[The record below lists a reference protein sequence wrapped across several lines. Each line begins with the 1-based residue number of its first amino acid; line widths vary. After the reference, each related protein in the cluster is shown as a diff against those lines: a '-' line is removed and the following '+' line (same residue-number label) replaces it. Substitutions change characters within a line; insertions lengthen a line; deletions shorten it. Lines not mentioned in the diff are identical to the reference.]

1 MENFLIPTLVL
12 WGLTALVVEP
22 LAQASFGSRLAEA
35 GLAPER
41 MASLSE
47 DEQRKWQKIATQR
60 YILWDVVI
68 MGLAGLLG
76 GLAGYYLFGIS
87 LRVKGWPGMLT
98 FIGASL
104 LGVSLLTGGRGF

>member
-1 MENFLIPTLVL
+1 MVYLKNEGGRSVR
-12 WGLTALVVEP
+12 A
-22 LAQASFGSRLAEA
+22 RLAEA
-35 GLAPER
+35 GLAPAG

-87 LRVKGWPGMLT
+87 LRVKGWPGMVT

-104 LGVSLLTGGRGF
+104 LGVSLKMGGSGL